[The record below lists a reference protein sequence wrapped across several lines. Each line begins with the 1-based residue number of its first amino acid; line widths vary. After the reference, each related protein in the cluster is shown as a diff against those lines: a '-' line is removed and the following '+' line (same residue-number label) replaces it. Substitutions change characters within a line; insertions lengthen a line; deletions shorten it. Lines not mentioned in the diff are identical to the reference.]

1 MTIAIISDIHENFHN
16 LILAL
21 QEIEKRG
28 VEQIICLGDLMNAGV
43 AKILAA
49 QDVPVFMIWGNND
62 GEKVDITLASKREG
76 SSLTVSLNTYDFLEF
91 GGKRIF
97 VCHYDDLAKPM
108 AKSGEYD
115 AVFYGHNHLESVEE
129 INDCWIVNPGEIAAM
144 KTKRATFALYDT
156 NTNGV
161 EIVELADAVHLKT
174 PLMEEYFRMNA
185 EKMGFRSAAAFG
197 VEKAN
202 DSFIPESS
210 TVYQSLKLSAET
222 AKIVVFSGLPGVG
235 KSLYVN
241 QFKQLAQSLDKDVT
255 VIQWDVARKAFE
267 TPEIS
272 QRFPTGDSLVH
283 NGLKLSVG
291 MWLMDTVKSW
301 LSVNKEGSGLL
312 LIEAPLVGYRFVEL
326 AHKQDDASLEA
337 FLTGDTC
344 QFIVPIPS
352 EKVREKIE
360 ADRKAQ
366 VSEDAKE
373 WSGAKHSVMELLWK
387 MICGIANTMGKQIS
401 MDSQPPYDPD
411 IYEFVF
417 RKVLKHRH
425 LIPLHIE
432 EIFNIAIKNENELHK
447 VGSIQANSETAN
459 KYGKLVMDLH
469 PTNETIDAE
478 VNDWYN
484 T

>member
-91 GGKRIF
+91 DGKCIF
-97 VCHYDDLAKPM
+97 VCHYDDLAIPM
-108 AKSGEYD
+108 AKSGD
-115 AVFYGHNHLESVEE
+115 FNAVFYGHNHLESVAKIEH
-129 INDCWIVNPGEIAAM
+129 CWVVNPGEIAAM

-156 NTNGV
+156 STNEV
-161 EIVELADAVHLKT
+161 EILELTGAVHLKT
-174 PLMEEYFRMNA
+174 PLMEKYFKMNA

-197 VEKAN
+197 IELIPR
-202 DSFIPESS
+202 SFIPESS
-210 TVYQSLKLSAET
+210 NIFKKLKASAQST
-222 AKIVVFSGLPGVG
+222 KIVVFSGLPGVG

-241 QFKQLAQSLDKDVT
+241 QFKQLAQSLDKTVT

-272 QRFPTGDSLVH
+272 QRFPTGESMVH

-291 MWLMDTVKSW
+291 KWLLDTVKSW
-301 LSVNKEGSGLL
+301 LEVNEKGSGVL
-312 LIEAPLVGYRFVEL
+312 LIEAPLVGHRFVEL
-326 AHKQDDASLEA
+326 AQRQEDSNLEA
-337 FLTGDTC
+337 FLGSEAC

-352 EKVREKIE
+352 RKVREKIE

-366 VSEDAKE
+366 VSEDAKN

-387 MICGIANTMGKQIS
+387 MIGDIANTMGKQIPI
-401 MDSQPPYDPD
+401 DAQLQYEPE

-417 RKVLKHRH
+417 SKVLKHRH
-425 LIPLHIE
+425 MVPLYIE
-432 EIFNIAIKNENELHK
+432 EIFDIEIDNEDQLHE
-447 VGSIQANSETAN
+447 VGSIKANSETAN
-459 KYGKLVMDLH
+459 KFGKLIMDLH
-469 PTNETIDAE
+469 PTDETIDPI
-478 VNDWYN
+478 VNDWFN